1 MQQPVGL
8 CCITR
13 VGDLILGVV
22 HLHGLIVPLLIGL
35 VSDIEEG
42 STCESVAQ
50 KWELKVPHTRK
61 RKALDMTITTHG
73 YGTSCVC
80 LRPHMSG

>member
-1 MQQPVGL
+1 M
-8 CCITR
+8 R
-13 VGDLILGVV
+13 VLQLAGIALGVV

-50 KWELKVPHTRK
+50 KWELKVPHTHK
-61 RKALDMTITTHG
+61 RKALDMTITMHG
-73 YGTSCVC
+73 SGTSCVC